1 MKISEN
7 QQEIRLF
14 NPVITALFGI
24 VCLPVACYFYAKNCQ
39 TLNQDK
45 NRLANLYF
53 AVIYLFCLIIYYIVV
68 SILSVYNLDEII
80 LMFDKGYYKFFWL
93 YSLLLWWSILGK
105 PQKDYIKQNYPNYQ
119 KRNIVF
125 VILSVTITRI
135 AFYVI
140 SLFILIFI
148 HWLIV

>member
-1 MKISEN
+1 MSKCTKPSDE
-7 QQEIRLF
+7 LF

-53 AVIYLFCLIIYYIVV
+53 ALIYLFCLIIYYIVV
-68 SILSVYNLDEII
+68 SILSVYHLDEII
-80 LMFDKGYYKFFWL
+80 LMIDKGYYKFFWL

-105 PQKDYIKQNYPNYQ
+105 PQKDNIIKNYPNYQ

-125 VILSVTITRI
+125 VVLSAIIIR
-135 AFYVI
+135 FVI
-140 SLFILIFI
+140 YGILIFI
-148 HWLIV
+148 GWLIV

>member
-39 TLNQDK
+39 TLHQEK
-45 NRLANLYF
+45 KYLANLYF
-53 AVIYLFCLIIYYIVV
+53 ALIYLFCLIIYYIVV
-68 SILSVYNLDEII
+68 SILSVYHLDEII
-80 LMFDKGYYKFFWL
+80 LMIDKGYYKFFWL

-125 VILSVTITRI
+125 VVLSAIIIR
-135 AFYVI
+135 FVI
-140 SLFILIFI
+140 YSILIFI
-148 HWLIV
+148 RWLI

>member
-1 MKISEN
+1 MTTSEN

-14 NPVITALFGI
+14 NPIITALFGI

-39 TLNQDK
+39 TFNQDK

-68 SILSVYNLDEII
+68 SILSVYHLDEII
-80 LMFDKGYYKFFWL
+80 LMIDKGYYKFFWL

-105 PQKDYIKQNYPNYQ
+105 LQKDNIIKNYPNYQ

-125 VILSVTITRI
+125 VVLSAIIIR
-135 AFYVI
+135 FVI
-140 SLFILIFI
+140 YGILIFI
-148 HWLIV
+148 RWLI